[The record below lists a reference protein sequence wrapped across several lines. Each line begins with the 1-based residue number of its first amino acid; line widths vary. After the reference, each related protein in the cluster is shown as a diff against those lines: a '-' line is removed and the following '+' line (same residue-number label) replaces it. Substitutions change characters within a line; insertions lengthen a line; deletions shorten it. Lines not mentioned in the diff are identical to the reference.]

1 MIEFLFDLFVE
12 VFVELLFEGF
22 IGEILL
28 GNEGKPKLPLTVR
41 MLILSVLCLVPSTLC
56 LWAGIRNAGNT
67 ALLIAMLFIAAVFIA
82 LYIAGLARM
91 LKNNRKYR

>member
-1 MIEFLFDLFVE
+1 MMEFLFDLFIE

-22 IGEILL
+22 IGEVLL

-41 MLILSVLCLVPSTLC
+41 MLILSVLCLVPSVFC
-56 LWAGIRNAGNT
+56 LWVGIRNAENT
-67 ALLIAMLFIAAVFIA
+67 ALLIAMLLIAAVFIA
-82 LYIAGLARM
+82 LYAAGLVKM

>member
-41 MLILSVLCLVPSTLC
+41 MLIISAFCLIPAGLCLKVSLS
-56 LWAGIRNAGNT
+56 NT
-67 ALLIAMLFIAAVFIA
+67 DDIILFLGMLFIAAVFIA

-91 LKNNRKYR
+91 LKNNKKYI